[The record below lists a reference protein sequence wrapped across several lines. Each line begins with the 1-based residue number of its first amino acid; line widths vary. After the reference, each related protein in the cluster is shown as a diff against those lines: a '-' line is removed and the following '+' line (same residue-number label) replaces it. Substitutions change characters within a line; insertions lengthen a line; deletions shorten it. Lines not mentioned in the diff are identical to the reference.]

1 MALSALFPAG
11 DDRRIKAAISL
22 TSSALISKLST
33 SMKET
38 ERQKAAQSQFSYF
51 QRRQI
56 FWARWILRF
65 PSSWTF
71 VYGCFNKLFK
81 PMCFSGKFLISWCF
95 PEYAWFVNQ
104 DFERGTI
111 HFLLSQNFC
120 LLLLLVRF
128 FSSRCSLRLPR
139 FLIFLRNDTAR
150 QTNSHSSHH
159 ALSSFRKTL
168 DFFLFFGPGFPHWH
182 DTEM

>member
-1 MALSALFPAG
+1 
-11 DDRRIKAAISL
+11 
-22 TSSALISKLST
+22 
-33 SMKET
+33 
-38 ERQKAAQSQFSYF
+38 
-51 QRRQI
+51 
-56 FWARWILRF
+56 
-65 PSSWTF
+65 
-71 VYGCFNKLFK
+71 
-81 PMCFSGKFLISWCF
+81 MCFSGKFLISWCF

-104 DFERGTI
+104 DFERGTM
-111 HFLLSQNFC
+111 HFLLSHDFC

-168 DFFLFFGPGFPHWH
+168 DLFLFFRTGFARTDANDSFLIDMIRRCSAKCLNTALLCITGFLIIAYTCFSMMDRIEIYCLPVNIINLFLCCVYQSNAKK
-182 DTEM
+182 